1 LGVLRIYKKFL
12 SNGEV
17 CRYYPTCSVYM
28 YQAVDKYGVKKGML
42 MGIKRLLRCHPWSSG
57 GVDMVD

>member
-1 LGVLRIYKKFL
+1 
-12 SNGEV
+12 
-17 CRYYPTCSVYM
+17 M